1 MAVNL
6 GKAKNTLSKTWSE
19 NVRDINEDEAANMIV
34 RAEQKIRDILDEQQ
48 ADDKLNAAKQIVK
61 DLNAGYSSIVS
72 LEKAKIRHLLERVQ
86 EIQDGE
92 VNKAASVWWRRAH
105 DVSLKKKNPLLA
117 KTSIAMT
124 V

>member
-19 NVRDINEDEAANMIV
+19 NVRDISEDEAASMVV

-92 VNKAASVWWRRAH
+92 VNKAASV
-105 DVSLKKKNPLLA
+105 
-117 KTSIAMT
+117 
-124 V
+124 

>member
-19 NVRDINEDEAANMIV
+19 NVRDISEDEASAMVV
-34 RAEQKIRDILDEQQ
+34 RAEQKIRDILDEQA

-72 LEKAKIRHLLERVQ
+72 LEKAKIRHLLERIQ

-92 VNKAASVWWRRAH
+92 VN
-105 DVSLKKKNPLLA
+105 P
-117 KTSIAMT
+117 TSSAI
-124 V
+124 

>member
-19 NVRDINEDEAANMIV
+19 NVKDVSEDEAANMIV
-34 RAEQKIRDILDEQQ
+34 RAEQKIRDILDEQE

-61 DLNAGYSSIVS
+61 DLNAGYSSVVT
-72 LEKAKIRHLLERVQ
+72 LERAKIRHLLEKIQ

-92 VNKAASVWWRRAH
+92 VNKVASV
-105 DVSLKKKNPLLA
+105 
-117 KTSIAMT
+117 
-124 V
+124 

>member
-34 RAEQKIRDILDEQQ
+34 RAEQKIRDILDEQR

-92 VNKAASVWWRRAH
+92 VNKAASV
-105 DVSLKKKNPLLA
+105 
-117 KTSIAMT
+117 
-124 V
+124 